1 MRRHLM
7 ASMVAAL
14 FVGALLTPTLRAADL
29 EFVGS
34 DWMLTPE
41 TGRSH
46 PSVWVGA
53 APVVRDLILVS
64 CGVSYQHDRLRFDLV
79 PPYDPPWG
87 YDVIPLPQG
96 GRIEATVEVATEAGA
111 TRVIEGAEK
120 VKRTQSR
127 RRTAELGWIDPS
139 GGRGGFEPTE
149 ELPVR
154 VHAGDVLLFSLRFSK
169 MPDLLGIERT
179 EDTLRR
185 DRVAVFI
192 SCETCGSK
200 DSPCPD
206 PGL

>member
-1 MRRHLM
+1 MRLVF
-7 ASMVAAL
+7 S
-14 FVGALLTPTLRAADL
+14 
-29 EFVGS
+29 
-34 DWMLTPE
+34 
-41 TGRSH
+41 
-46 PSVWVGA
+46 
-53 APVVRDLILVS
+53 LVS
-64 CGVSYQHDRLRFDLV
+64 AL
-79 PPYDPPWG
+79 
-87 YDVIPLPQG
+87 IPTAFIVG
-96 GRIEATVEVATEAGA
+96 KSGRA
-111 TRVIEGAEK
+111 TRVVMGRSSGSGAN
-120 VKRTQSR
+120 VPMVSGSM
-127 RRTAELGWIDPS
+127 LGWIDPS